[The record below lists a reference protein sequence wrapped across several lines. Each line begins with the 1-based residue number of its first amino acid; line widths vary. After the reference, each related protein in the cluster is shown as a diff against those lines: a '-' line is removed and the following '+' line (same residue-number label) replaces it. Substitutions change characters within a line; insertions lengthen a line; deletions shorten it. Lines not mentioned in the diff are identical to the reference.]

1 MKKKA
6 KRKMTRVHTRKL
18 DRMVARYVMKRSG
31 VPRVNRKFSENWKS
45 YLEV

>member
-6 KRKMTRVHTRKL
+6 KRKMTRAHTRKL
-18 DRMVARYVMKRSG
+18 DRMVARYVMKRRG
-31 VPRVNRKFSENWKS
+31 VPRVNRKLSENWKS

>member
-1 MKKKA
+1 MKQ

-18 DRMVARYVMKRSG
+18 DRMVARYVMKRRG